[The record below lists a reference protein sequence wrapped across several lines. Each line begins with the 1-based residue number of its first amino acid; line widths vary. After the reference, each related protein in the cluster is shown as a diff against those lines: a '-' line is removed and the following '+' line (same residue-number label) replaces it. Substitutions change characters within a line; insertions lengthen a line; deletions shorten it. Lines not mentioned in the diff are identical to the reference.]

1 MLKAL
6 FPLQASLFFRGK
18 YDWFSLKEGF
28 LQTMCEKQSFPV
40 KYQFLNPI
48 TSTLM
53 SQLLPVPLSPS
64 HSSFWFIIT
73 ENPLD
78 LTSSQF
84 SETRTQGKGEMHVL
98 SRKLWFWIIL
108 IFYAQSRCSI
118 NFNWMKQISKSCNRI
133 VLIRTFTCSS
143 KIIEIRLDLSTK
155 RGQSFLVLFAII
167 FWWNNS
173 FFL

>member
-18 YDWFSLKEGF
+18 YDWFSLKESKQCMKNRIF
-28 LQTMCEKQSFPV
+28 LWNISFS
-40 KYQFLNPI
+40 NPI

-64 HSSFWFIIT
+64 HSSFWFKVT

-84 SETRTQGKGEMHVL
+84 SETRTQGKGEIHVL
-98 SRKLWFWIIL
+98 SGKLWFWIIL
-108 IFYAQSRCSI
+108 TFYAQSRCSI